1 MRHFLVLSMIL
12 FSLSSYVHANSEIL
26 KLKLDILESLGVY
39 ESTEIPGEYEQT
51 SHYEKIRTRVYRE
64 QPGGGEELVLDKKEE
79 MSAGVKEEGY
89 SKLKLVNLGGKVYLL
104 VDQLVKD
111 TEEDF
116 SHLSQYNAEV
126 RLVEGTWEDYQ
137 NGRDLTLKLTP
148 EGHRTILENVA
159 AELKAYLEEGPE
171 EDNVEVKIDN
181 MSVNDTIKAN
191 LSKIEILIEKMSFSG
206 TLTPLTGE

>member
-1 MRHFLVLSMIL
+1 MKHFLVLSMIL
-12 FSLSSYVHANSEIL
+12 FSLSSYIHANSEIL
-26 KLKLDILESLGVY
+26 KFKLDILESLAVY
-39 ESTEIPGEYEQT
+39 ESTGIPGEYGQASRT
-51 SHYEKIRTRVYRE
+51 EKERTRLYRI
-64 QPGGGEELVLDKKEE
+64 QPGGGEELVLDKEE
-79 MSAGVKEEGY
+79 ELSTGVKEEGY

-111 TEEDF
+111 TEEDY

-137 NGRDLTLKLTP
+137 NGRDVTLKLTP
-148 EGHRTILENVA
+148 GGHRTILENVA
-159 AELKAYLEEGPE
+159 EELKAYLEEVHE
-171 EDNVEVKIDN
+171 ENADFKIDN
-181 MSVNDTIKAN
+181 MGVNDTIKAN